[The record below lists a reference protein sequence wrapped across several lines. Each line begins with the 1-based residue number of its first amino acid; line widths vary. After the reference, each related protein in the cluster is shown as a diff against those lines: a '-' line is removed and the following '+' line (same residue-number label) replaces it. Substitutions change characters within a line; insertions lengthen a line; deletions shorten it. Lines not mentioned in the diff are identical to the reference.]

1 MRTKTVSTR
10 QSHLAFLL
18 FAALGLHIYAYVY
31 WRDWKAVNIYY
42 VTLYFL
48 FYIFSIT
55 LYIISSNKWL
65 RLVST
70 LTLVI
75 SGYCLYLEFTGDPSN
90 WTWQNMA
97 SGLLSI
103 LTSAVTILIIKKLKR

>member
-1 MRTKTVSTR
+1 MSEIKSAK
-10 QSHLAFLL
+10 QSNLAFLL
-18 FAALGLHIYAYVY
+18 LMALSLHIYAYVY
-31 WRDWKAVNIYY
+31 WRDWKLVNIYY

-48 FYIFSIT
+48 FYIFSLT
-55 LYIISSNKWL
+55 LYIIASNKWL
-65 RLVST
+65 KLVST
-70 LTLVI
+70 LTLTI

-97 SGLLSI
+97 SGFLSI